1 MDEKMNEFVEI
12 KQDAAGAVVLL
23 ESLEDALKKF
33 DRLGL
38 RFVEGQIYATED
50 LHPFIVADLWAL
62 RYAVEKLKGEPKG
75 EPTDSVIVML
85 EAMEDGLRKF
95 DRLGLKFVEGMIFA
109 SLDLHR
115 SNEVRLW
122 ALRYAKER
130 LRDQDQQL
138 RSSQDDSP
146 C

>member
-12 KQDAAGAVVLL
+12 KQDAAGAIMLL
-23 ESLEDALKKF
+23 EWL
-33 DRLGL
+33 
-38 RFVEGQIYATED
+38 
-50 LHPFIVADLWAL
+50 
-62 RYAVEKLKGEPKG
+62 
-75 EPTDSVIVML
+75 
-85 EAMEDGLRKF
+85 EDGLKKF

-130 LRDQDQQL
+130 LRDQDQQP